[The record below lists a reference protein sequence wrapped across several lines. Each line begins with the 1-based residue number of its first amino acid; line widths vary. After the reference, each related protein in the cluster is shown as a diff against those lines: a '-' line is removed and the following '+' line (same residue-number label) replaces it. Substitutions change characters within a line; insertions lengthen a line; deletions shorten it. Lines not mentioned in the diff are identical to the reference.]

1 MDSLIIKGGQRGV
14 KRGREK
20 KEKCERVCVRKRER
34 NDWWRSEE
42 ALLDVIMKDDP
53 HTG

>member
-1 MDSLIIKGGQRGV
+1 MRK
-14 KRGREK
+14 
-20 KEKCERVCVRKRER
+20 VCVEETQKKVAHTEREG
-34 NDWWRSEE
+34 EE